1 MKMRFFPDETGGAAT
16 DGGGSTDAFFDDGAG
31 TFEGALE
38 LPDLSTLLDAESP
51 ATPEPEAPKVDG
63 VTSSSFSS
71 TPDGASAPVAD
82 ESSPEF
88 YKQQY
93 EKLVES
99 HGSLEPVQ
107 AWAEF
112 GNQFMDPKG
121 DPEKNYDALANKN
134 PGMFFNMLEVAA
146 RHPVNRDH
154 FASLALGAEVSAD
167 QVRAAVEA
175 VAGRDPEL
183 VARAVQMMERME
195 ADDTDLDAYLP
206 PKEEDEERAQAD
218 PEKERLA
225 AELNEFKAEQART
238 IVRQRRESFEST
250 LDAPMMAELAK
261 LDLSDLDAQ
270 WKKATGFDEGLTEMV
285 TSYVRSKLV
294 TNPKFDAAH
303 AHAIRGNE
311 EGVKQ
316 YLPAL
321 TTIVQN
327 MTRRALAG
335 LGAVA
340 GPQRARKTDTI
351 RKIESEPRLSGGLDV
366 PTTPGGTDLDALFK
380 KRVDS
385 GRNPYDAMS
394 DLEGLL

>member
-1 MKMRFFPDETGGAAT
+1 
-16 DGGGSTDAFFDDGAG
+16 
-31 TFEGALE
+31 
-38 LPDLSTLLDAESP
+38 
-51 ATPEPEAPKVDG
+51 
-63 VTSSSFSS
+63 
-71 TPDGASAPVAD
+71 
-82 ESSPEF
+82 
-88 YKQQY
+88 
-93 EKLVES
+93 
-99 HGSLEPVQ
+99 
-107 AWAEF
+107 
-112 GNQFMDPKG
+112 
-121 DPEKNYDALANKN
+121 
-134 PGMFFNMLEVAA
+134 
-146 RHPVNRDH
+146 
-154 FASLALGAEVSAD
+154 
-167 QVRAAVEA
+167 
-175 VAGRDPEL
+175 
-183 VARAVQMMERME
+183 
-195 ADDTDLDAYLP
+195 
-206 PKEEDEERAQAD
+206 
-218 PEKERLA
+218 
-225 AELNEFKAEQART
+225 
-238 IVRQRRESFEST
+238 
-250 LDAPMMAELAK
+250 MMAELAK